1 MIVHESPKPHGPDV
15 IAGMLLTCMR
25 KFPGVELRGR
35 AYDHRSAY
43 RQLPVH
49 LESLKH
55 SYVAH
60 WNEQARAVEIDQLL
74 ALKVR
79 GLSLCLRFPQG
90 SYLSVVDWLHV
101 FFVFPHLFPA
111 AQSHQQR
118 PPTVSDGKAPT
129 PGPHRGPWRLPSTGS
144 CQRTSARTLCNSGA
158 SPARLHSP
166 ASGSSSSDAAMA
178 RCAASASRP
187 EHRATQ
193 AARAAARS
201 GSGTSKARCPASKRS
216 QVAASAPKRPPTSTP
231 TTTKRQR
238 RARTKSDGACVA
250 RLRRQ
255 LGQGARPLPAE
266 PHQPWCR
273 G

>member
-1 MIVHESPKPHGPDV
+1 MIDDHTMSGVNELVIVHESPKPHGPDV

-101 FFVFPHLFPA
+101 FFVFPHLF
-111 AQSHQQR
+111 
-118 PPTVSDGKAPT
+118 G
-129 PGPHRGPWRLPSTGS
+129 
-144 CQRTSARTLCNSGA
+144 
-158 SPARLHSP
+158 
-166 ASGSSSSDAAMA
+166 
-178 RCAASASRP
+178 
-187 EHRATQ
+187 
-193 AARAAARS
+193 
-201 GSGTSKARCPASKRS
+201 
-216 QVAASAPKRPPTSTP
+216 
-231 TTTKRQR
+231 
-238 RARTKSDGACVA
+238 RTKSPTASTYRVRRKGANTRASSGSLAAAKHRELPAHIGQDLVQLRRVPGEIALPRKREFQQRRGDGALRSECQQA
-250 RLRRQ
+250 RAPSNPSC
-255 LGQGARPLPAE
+255 ARSSPEWQRHL
-266 PHQPWCR
+266 
-273 G
+273 

>member
-101 FFVFPHLFPA
+101 FFVFPHFFPA

-129 PGPHRGPWRLPSTGS
+129 PVPHRGPWRLPSTGS
-144 CQRTSARTLCNSGA
+144 CQRTSARTSCNSGA

-166 ASGSSSSDAAMA
+166 ASGSSSSDAAMGDGA
-178 RCAASASRP
+178 LRSEC
-187 EHRATQ
+187 Q
-193 AARAAARS
+193 QARAPSNPSCARS
-201 GSGTSKARCPASKRS
+201 SPEW
-216 QVAASAPKRPPTSTP
+216 
-231 TTTKRQR
+231 QR
-238 RARTKSDGACVA
+238 H
-250 RLRRQ
+250 L
-255 LGQGARPLPAE
+255 
-266 PHQPWCR
+266 
-273 G
+273 